1 MSYVAR
7 VSRNTTDLKTNLDSF
22 TLDTHELS
30 ELERCPAHLGELRDK
45 PLDVALGEHER
56 AGRVLV
62 RAMRRASQQLR
73 SSAIAQ
79 RCRKTWCIPRSDV

>member
-1 MSYVAR
+1 MSAQMKPAALVMQ
-7 VSRNTTDLKTNLDSF
+7 

-30 ELERCPAHLGELRDK
+30 ELESCPAHLGELRDK

-62 RAMRRASQQLR
+62 RAMRRAS
-73 SSAIAQ
+73 
-79 RCRKTWCIPRSDV
+79 